1 MVASSSCKKK
11 MLSLFL
17 RFVGFIRTER
27 PMDHAK
33 EGIGR
38 LSHIKENKLYGID
51 TKFTTL
57 NCND

>member
-1 MVASSSCKKK
+1 

-38 LSHIKENKLYGID
+38 LSHIKENKLYGAD